1 MSYHF
6 LEISQPGSRLK
17 VRDNQ
22 IVLESELN
30 PAKEIPLEDT
40 AAVIITSFDCSIHHS
55 FLGGCGAENVPVLV
69 TCKDYKPKSVLLP
82 AIRATDT
89 SLLRS
94 DWASDAKFRQS
105 LWVRTISAKI
115 ENQAGLLKVLQAPTT
130 EIRSL
135 EKWVTGGPPHSR
147 EASAAKLFWS
157 YWSKTLSTG
166 FTRARKVPGLNSLLN
181 YGYAVLASAVTQR
194 LLAVGLDPVRGFGHR
209 FRERA
214 CALTY
219 DVMEPFRILVEYA
232 VWTMKDEIDS
242 AVDAHGRIQSSKI
255 RRALGSALISE
266 PGKGV
271 FGGTGLSFIESTI
284 RSLRRAILERNPV
297 LYRPW
302 KFKYTKWAGF

>member
-1 MSYHF
+1 MSFHF
-6 LEISQPGSRLK
+6 LEVSQPGSRLK

-22 IVLESELN
+22 IVLESEQKTT
-30 PAKEIPLEDT
+30 KEIPLEDT
-40 AAVIITSFDCSIHHS
+40 AAVIITSFDCSVHHS
-55 FLGGCGAENVPVLV
+55 FLGGCGAENVPVLI

-82 AIRATDT
+82 AVRATDT

-94 DWASDAKFRQS
+94 DWASDANFRQA

-115 ENQAGLLKVLQAPTT
+115 ENQAGLLTALQAPTT
-130 EIRSL
+130 EITSL
-135 EKWVTGGPPHSR
+135 KKWVTGGPLHAR

-157 YWSKTLSTG
+157 FWNKTLSTG

-219 DVMEPFRILVEYA
+219 DVMEPFRILVEHA
-232 VWTMKDEIDS
+232 VWTMKDEIDT
-242 AVDAHGRIQSSKI
+242 AVDCNGKIQSNEI
-255 RRALGSALISE
+255 RRALGNALISE
-266 PGKGV
+266 VGLEV
-271 FGGTGLSFIESTI
+271 FGDTGLRLIESTI

>member
-22 IVLESELN
+22 IVLESDAKI
-30 PAKEIPLEDT
+30 AKEIPLEDT

-55 FLGGCGAENVPVLV
+55 FLGGCGEENVPVLI

-94 DWASDAKFRQS
+94 DWALDKKFRQA
-105 LWVRTISAKI
+105 LWARTISVKI
-115 ENQAGLLKVLQAPTT
+115 ENQAGLLKVLQAPLK
-130 EIRSL
+130 EITSL
-135 EKWVTGGPPHSR
+135 ESWITGGSPHSR
-147 EASAAKLFWS
+147 EACAAKLFWS
-157 YWSKTLSTG
+157 FWNKTISTG

-219 DVMEPFRILVEYA
+219 DLMEPFRIFVEHA
-232 VWTMKDEIDS
+232 VWTMRDEIDT
-242 AVDAHGRIQSSKI
+242 AVDCNGKIQSSKI
-255 RRALGSALISE
+255 RRVLGNALISE
-266 PGKGV
+266 VGIDV
-271 FGGTGLSFIESTI
+271 FGDTGLNLIESTI
-284 RSLRRAILERNPV
+284 RSLRRAILERNPM

-302 KFKYTKWAGF
+302 KFKYTKWAGS